1 MGSPRE
7 VLGWRQSLFFS
18 GGVGIVTSFLI
29 IVLIPKGD
37 LSGDSP
43 LKLKELSDVLLNR
56 ELFILSLNILDQNVG
71 SILVGS
77 FIVYYLETA
86 LGVGYE
92 LAGVL
97 LERSSC

>member
-1 MGSPRE
+1 M
-7 VLGWRQSLFFS
+7 
-18 GGVGIVTSFLI
+18 GIVTSFLI
-29 IVLIPKGD
+29 IVLIPKED

-56 ELFILSLNILDQNVG
+56 ELFMLSLNTLGQNVG

-92 LAGVL
+92 LAGVRR
-97 LERSSC
+97 ERSSC